1 MNRKSLLITIVV
13 AFVTVWLTDFLIH
26 AVWLGQRYGETK
38 ELWRSEEEMMKNMHF
53 MFLGQFLVGTAFTLL
68 FASFVAEKRCLKA
81 TLTFAGLIGTMSSAA
96 QLIMFAVQ
104 PLPADLVVK
113 WCVAYLVQALLLGVV
128 VHQVY
133 KPLNTPPAC

>member
-1 MNRKSLLITIVV
+1 MNLKSLLITIVV
-13 AFVTVWLTDFLIH
+13 AFVTVWATDFLIH

-68 FASFVAEKRCLKA
+68 FASFVAVKRCLKA
-81 TLTFAGLIGTMSSAA
+81 TLTFAGLIGIMSSAA

-104 PLPADLVVK
+104 PLPGDLVVK
-113 WCVAYLVQALLLGVV
+113 WCIAYLVQALLLGVI